1 MTVTIK
7 TNNVPRTMVTG
18 AQLNDR
24 EKAEFDYYAN
34 DELENALFFRY
45 KEGVYDIGEVL
56 SAPESLKPWQGY
68 YPISNF
74 SGVVIRYTDDVES
87 VIVGAYY
94 C

>member
-1 MTVTIK
+1 MAVTIK
-7 TNNVPRTMVTG
+7 TNNVPRAVVTG

-24 EKAEFDYYAN
+24 EKAEFDYYTN
-34 DELENALFFRY
+34 DGLENALFFRY

-68 YPISNF
+68 SSTSYF
-74 SGVVIRYTDDVES
+74 SGVVIRYTDDLES
-87 VIVGAYY
+87 VIVGVYW